1 LAEIRSVT
9 SEFTGAEKRRKKK
22 TTAVKYKHLGIAM
35 PCGLIMI
42 GLMIIMMMTLM
53 TMMMI
58 SLAMYLDKT
67 QLQFGRVG
75 QDEFSLDYSH
85 PFTGLQAFAVAVTSL
100 TTKVFGP

>member
-1 LAEIRSVT
+1 
-9 SEFTGAEKRRKKK
+9 
-22 TTAVKYKHLGIAM
+22 
-35 PCGLIMI
+35 
-42 GLMIIMMMTLM
+42 M